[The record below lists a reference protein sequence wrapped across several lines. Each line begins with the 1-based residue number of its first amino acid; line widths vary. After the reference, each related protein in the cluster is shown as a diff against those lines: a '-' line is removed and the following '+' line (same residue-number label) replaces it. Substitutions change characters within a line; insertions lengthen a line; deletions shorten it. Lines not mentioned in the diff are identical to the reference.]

1 MRSVP
6 HIKADEVHRLLP
18 FDVLVEGLLAAHRSA
33 MPGAE
38 RLLMSRPLPTGEHEH
53 FLVWPAW
60 RPGQS
65 LGIKL
70 VTVFPG
76 NARAGKAAIGG
87 LYVLFDGGDGHP
99 VCLIDGPALTFRKT
113 AADSAAG
120 ASLLARPDARRLA
133 ILGAGGQAIWQ
144 IRAMCAVRPIAAV
157 SIWNRTPERAEA
169 LAATLRDEGLDA
181 LAAAA
186 PRDAVEDADIVCC
199 ATSAQEPLL
208 RGEWLRPGAH
218 VDLVGSFTAGMR
230 EADDEAVRRSRV
242 FVDTRRFALVA
253 GDIAGPIASGAITAD
268 HIRGELADLAQ
279 GAVRGRTGPDDVT
292 LYKNAGG
299 GHLDLICA
307 DLLFARFLAAVEP

>member
-6 HIKADEVHRLLP
+6 HIQADEVHRLLP
-18 FDVLVEGLLAAHRSA
+18 FGALVDGLLAAHRSA
-33 MPGAE
+33 LPRAE
-38 RLLMSRPLPTGEHEH
+38 RLLMSHSGPNGEQEH

-60 RPGQS
+60 RPGRS

-76 NARAGKAAIGG
+76 NAHTGKAAIGG
-87 LYVLFDGGDGHP
+87 LYVLFDGEDGSP

-133 ILGAGGQAIWQ
+133 MLGSGGQAVWQ
-144 IRAMCAVRPIAAV
+144 IRAMCAVRPITAV
-157 SIWNRTPERAEA
+157 AIWNRTHERAEA
-169 LAATLRDEGLDA
+169 LAATLRGEGLDA
-181 LAAAA
+181 IAAPT
-186 PRDAVEDADIVCC
+186 PRDAVFNADIISC
-199 ATSAQEPLL
+199 ATSAQQPLL
-208 RGEWLRPGAH
+208 KGEWLRPGGH
-218 VDLVGSFTAGMR
+218 VDLVGSFTPGMR

-242 FVDTRRFALVA
+242 FVDTRRFALES

-307 DLLFARFLAAVEP
+307 DLLFGRYLSGA